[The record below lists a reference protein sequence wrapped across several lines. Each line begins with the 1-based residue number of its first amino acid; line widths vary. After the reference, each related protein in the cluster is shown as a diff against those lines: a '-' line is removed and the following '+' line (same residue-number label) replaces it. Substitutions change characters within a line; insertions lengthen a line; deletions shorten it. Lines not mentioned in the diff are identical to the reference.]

1 MYARRLAHYN
11 ARLLRNVSRA
21 MFHAAGLSVCFSTRW
36 HITPRSAGLP
46 RLKAASSGLSPAGCT
61 GDQYDWAVLHR
72 GGPALRQ
79 VGRVVR
85 AKHAWAV
92 KILLDGENSPSPPV
106 PPYTK
111 KISHAPPFGRL
122 GRVVR
127 AKHAW
132 AVKILLDDE
141 NSPSPPVSPYT
152 KKISHAPPFG
162 RLGRVDTVA
171 ARRAGR
177 RDPTIRPAAAPR
189 HPDLLGPRHEWS
201 AIAAREAGSRVFCFG
216 LCEARTG

>member
-122 GRVVR
+122 GRV
-127 AKHAW
+127 
-132 AVKILLDDE
+132 
-141 NSPSPPVSPYT
+141 
-152 KKISHAPPFG
+152 
-162 RLGRVDTVA
+162 DTVA